1 MKKNILF
8 IACCIGL
15 MLFASC
21 KKDPVAPTITAIQ
34 GEGYV
39 AENAQLYSGTEI
51 QVGFTA
57 TGENLTKMEITLT
70 KDGST
75 IASEAQDIEK
85 QPTYAFS
92 KSFTIDSSIIGTIT
106 VTGIVTDAAG
116 QTATKSF
123 NIVCNEKPN
132 AKFVGNYEGNALF
145 TGNMKVSIT
154 GMEPMEQE
162 VTDRAVPVTLSVVA
176 GEAIDKVVATCK
188 INDQEMEMT
197 GTVEG
202 NVVTFEAIN
211 TTVSFNYDLGN
222 GMTVTPEVNVT
233 YSVKGT
239 LDNGFLALEGTCTG
253 NGDVNLFIYNGTI
266 ELDGTIGGSL
276 TKTE

>member
-39 AENAQLYSGTEI
+39 VENAQIYSGTEI
-51 QVGFTA
+51 QVGFKA
-57 TGENLTKMEITLT
+57 TGENLTKMDITLT
-70 KDGST
+70 KDGT
-75 IASEAQDIEK
+75 IIASSSQPIEK
-85 QPTYAFS
+85 QPDFS
-92 KSFTIDSSIIGTIT
+92 YSKTFTIDETGTIT
-106 VTGIVTDAAG
+106 ITGIVTDAAG

-132 AKFVGNYEGNALF
+132 AKFVGNYEGNALY

-162 VTDRAVPVTLSVVA
+162 VTDRAVPVTLSVLA

-239 LDNGFLALEGTCTG
+239 LDNGSLTLEGTCTG

>member
-92 KSFTIDSSIIGTIT
+92 KSFTIDASIIGTIT
-106 VTGIVTDAAG
+106 VTGIVTDATG

-132 AKFVGNYEGNALF
+132 AKFLGSYQGNAYF
-145 TGNMKVSIT
+145 TGTMEASIA
-154 GMEPMEQE
+154 GMEPMHQD
-162 VTDRAVPVTLSVVA
+162 VTDQEMPITLTVTE
-176 GEAIDKVVATCK
+176 GATMNEVICK
-188 INDQEMEMT
+188 INDQEET
-197 GTVEG
+197 AVGTVEG
-202 NVVTFEAIN
+202 DKVSIVLTDLPYTFD
-211 TTVSFNYDLGN
+211 YD
-222 GMTVTPEVNVT
+222 M
-233 YSVKGT
+233 
-239 LDNGFLALEGTCTG
+239 NGFSISPTLIMNLNLTATLAEGQLTLEGTC
-253 NGDVNLFIYNGTI
+253 NGDGEVNVLIYTGTMAI
-266 ELDGTIGGSL
+266 DGTISGSL

>member
-39 AENAQLYSGTEI
+39 VENAQIYSGTEI

-92 KSFTIDSSIIGTIT
+92 KSFII
-106 VTGIVTDAAG
+106 
-116 QTATKSF
+116 
-123 NIVCNEKPN
+123 
-132 AKFVGNYEGNALF
+132 
-145 TGNMKVSIT
+145 
-154 GMEPMEQE
+154 
-162 VTDRAVPVTLSVVA
+162 
-176 GEAIDKVVATCK
+176 
-188 INDQEMEMT
+188 
-197 GTVEG
+197 
-202 NVVTFEAIN
+202 
-211 TTVSFNYDLGN
+211 
-222 GMTVTPEVNVT
+222 
-233 YSVKGT
+233 
-239 LDNGFLALEGTCTG
+239 
-253 NGDVNLFIYNGTI
+253 
-266 ELDGTIGGSL
+266 
-276 TKTE
+276 

>member
-39 AENAQLYSGTEI
+39 VGNAQIYSGTEI
-51 QVGFTA
+51 QVGFKA
-57 TGENLTKMEITLT
+57 TGENLTKMDITLT
-70 KDGST
+70 KDGT
-75 IASEAQDIEK
+75 IIASSSQPIEK
-85 QPTYAFS
+85 QPDFS
-92 KSFTIDSSIIGTIT
+92 YSKTFTIDETGTIT
-106 VTGIVTDAAG
+106 ITGIVTDAVG

-123 NIVCNEKPN
+123 DIVCNEKPN
-132 AKFVGNYEGNALF
+132 AKFLGNYEGNALF

-154 GMEPMEQE
+154 GMEPMEKD
-162 VTDRAVPVTLSVVA
+162 VTDRAVPVTLSVLA

-239 LDNGFLALEGTCTG
+239 LDNGSLALEGTCTG